1 MQDQSAGGLAER
13 SEWETGPPGR
23 GRGLLWAGLVVG
35 GALSGAHLS
44 ARWPGRLRPSLG
56 WSVVSF
62 EAVQMGTLPERK
74 DIPPWVKAPEDLK
87 DPEVLQVQT
96 QLLEAMF
103 GE

>member
-1 MQDQSAGGLAER
+1 MQDLSAGGPAER

-35 GALSGAHLS
+35 GA
-44 ARWPGRLRPSLG
+44 RPERLRPSLG

-62 EAVQMGTLPERK
+62 EALQMGTLPERK
-74 DIPPWVKAPEDLK
+74 NIPPWVKPPEDLK